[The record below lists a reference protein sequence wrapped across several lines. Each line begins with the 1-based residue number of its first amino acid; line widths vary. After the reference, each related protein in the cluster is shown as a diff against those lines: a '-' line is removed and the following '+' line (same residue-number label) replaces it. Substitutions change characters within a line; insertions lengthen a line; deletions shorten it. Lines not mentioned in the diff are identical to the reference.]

1 MANMYP
7 IWSPRDAAE
16 LRALADEFPAEVGE
30 SPMLAL
36 IVEGEFG
43 A

>member
-1 MANMYP
+1 MRMCP
-7 IWSPRDAAE
+7 IWTPQDAAD